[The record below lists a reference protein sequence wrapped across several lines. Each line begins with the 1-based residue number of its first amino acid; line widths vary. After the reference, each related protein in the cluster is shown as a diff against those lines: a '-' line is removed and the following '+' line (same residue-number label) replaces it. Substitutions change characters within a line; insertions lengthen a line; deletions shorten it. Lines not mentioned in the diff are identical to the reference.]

1 MRFSSNFAATFRHD
15 CELLHYL
22 LTFSVYAESR
32 QNALRHIRRKCPR
45 VGYYLEVVFVDHV
58 VGSQPRKQNRK
69 PCLPGKNVPI
79 HSGSTFHSR
88 STPQSSDSYRTR
100 QEKLEI
106 YEYIINTTSFNLIKL
121 LDIQVQK
128 KTEQINHSL
137 LSFMAQWQ
145 LRAAGSTK
153 FASSSTVI
161 FHGI

>member
-1 MRFSSNFAATFRHD
+1 MRFSSNFAGTFRHD

-22 LTFSVYAESR
+22 LTFPVYAESR
-32 QNALRHIRRKCPR
+32 QNALRQIRRKCPR
-45 VGYYLEVVFVDHV
+45 VGYYLEAVFCRSC
-58 VGSQPRKQNRK
+58 GWLPAAKKTKQK
-69 PCLPGKNVPI
+69 TLLTWK

-145 LRAAGSTK
+145 LRAARSTK
-153 FASSSTVI
+153 FASSSTII